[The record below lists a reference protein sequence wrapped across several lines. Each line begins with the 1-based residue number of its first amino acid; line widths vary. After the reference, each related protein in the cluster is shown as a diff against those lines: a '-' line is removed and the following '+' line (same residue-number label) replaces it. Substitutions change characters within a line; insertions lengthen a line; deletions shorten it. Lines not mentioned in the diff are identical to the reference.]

1 VGYRA
6 KKYKGLLDPYRSQ
19 EPRIL
24 YNSPE
29 AYRALDTLVPYSF
42 TV

>member
-1 VGYRA
+1 VEYRA
-6 KKYKGLLDPYRSQ
+6 KKYKGLLDLYRSQ

-29 AYRALDTLVPYSF
+29 AYRAPDILVPYSF
-42 TV
+42 IV